1 MNERS
6 PAFRYSALLLAVALA
21 GCSSEPLPGDMR
33 EPRCEPRGHT
43 EPGRLNLDTDA
54 GNHGITAPCNATV
67 QFYIARNTDLHSVAA
82 EFRFLD
88 AEGNPAA
95 SDASGVVLEPVGG
108 GMLRS
113 DYPVSPVAGHACHD
127 LDLEL
132 ELGDCRDQAGDAIP
146 CPVVR
151 VKTSMVL
158 GDFRVAG
165 DGLDLCFD
173 D

>member
-1 MNERS
+1 MPFVCRPMLIS
-6 PAFRYSALLLAVALA
+6 ILVAALCA
-21 GCSSEPLPGDMR
+21 CSSEPPPGDFR
-33 EPRCEPRGHT
+33 EPRCEPRVHT
-43 EPGRLNLDTDA
+43 APGRLNLDTDA

-88 AEGNPAA
+88 ADGNPVA
-95 SDASGVVLEPVGG
+95 SDASGVVLDAVGG
-108 GMLRS
+108 GMLRT

-132 ELGDCRDQAGDAIP
+132 ALNQCRDASGAAIA
-146 CPVVR
+146 CPDVR

-158 GDFRVAG
+158 RDFRVVG
-165 DGLDLCFD
+165 DELDLCYD